1 MDMKEFGARFIS
13 CTEKSVLFDALR
25 RLSLMSD
32 LKSLTLGEAGW
43 GEWPD
48 PTDPTDPGGPGGG
61 QCAWAGR
68 I

>member
-1 MDMKEFGARFIS
+1 MNIQEFRSRFVS
-13 CTEKSVLFDALR
+13 RTEKSVLFDALR

-32 LKSLTLGEAGW
+32 LKSLTLDEPAW

-48 PTDPTDPGGPGGG
+48 PNGPGEVE
-61 QCAWAGR
+61 CAWAGR